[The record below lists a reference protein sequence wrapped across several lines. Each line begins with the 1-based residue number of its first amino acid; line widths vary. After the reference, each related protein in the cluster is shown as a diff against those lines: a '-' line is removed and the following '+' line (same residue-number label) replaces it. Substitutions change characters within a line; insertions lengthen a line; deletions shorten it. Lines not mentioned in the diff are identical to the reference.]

1 MRKFAVCHV
10 LIKTK
15 KQQHP
20 RRTKGCHHGDKGCFY
35 DRCAEHHP
43 ARNDTFRHPSWHVL
57 AITMY
62 STRKNWNTLKRA
74 RIGLQRLQQ
83 IRAATTVF
91 VLGGAAMAMAPVG
104 SCWYILH
111 THINVLMM
119 IMTYHD
125 YDDDDVGNHDNNTSY
140 IEHNITQQS
149 I

>member
-15 KQQHP
+15 KNNTRDALRGATTAP
-20 RRTKGCHHGDKGCFY
+20 LGDKGCFY

-125 YDDDDVGNHDNNTSY
+125 Y
-140 IEHNITQQS
+140 
-149 I
+149 